1 MPTDISER
9 SPLLLHSDSQ
19 VDYNPDNTDNND
31 YKNQLP
37 VRSRD
42 WLGPVG
48 LVTKAGALLLMS
60 LVGFGAFFCFDNPG
74 ALQTEVNFV
83 FYIMCSVF

>member
-1 MPTDISER
+1 MPSASDISER
-9 SPLLLHSDSQ
+9 SPLLLHSDSHN
-19 VDYNPDNTDNND
+19 DYNTDTND
-31 YKNQLP
+31 HKSQQLP

-74 ALQTEVNFV
+74 ALQTEV
-83 FYIMCSVF
+83 